1 MLQFQATILMLRQST
16 LAMAKSRCLGEDWG
30 MKRLLFALA
39 GGIAA
44 LALLAGLATTFPLAA
59 IFLRVALESLMPQ
72 TIGWEAKNAWAK
84 CDGAI
89 GGTVNWPSKPA
100 LACDAMHMCANE
112 ADLSAE
118 QRTSLVSAARR
129 LPDCGDP

>member
-1 MLQFQATILMLRQST
+1 
-16 LAMAKSRCLGEDWG
+16 
-30 MKRLLFALA
+30 MKKLLFVLA

-44 LALLAGLATTFPLAA
+44 LALLAGLATAFPFAA
-59 IFLRVALESLMPQ
+59 IFLRVALESLRPQ
-72 TIGWEAKNAWAK
+72 AIGWDAKNAWAK

-89 GGTVNWPSKPA
+89 GGTVDWPSTPA
-100 LACDAMHMCANE
+100 LACAAMRMCANE

-118 QRTSLVSAARR
+118 QRTSLLSAVHR